1 MSPRN
6 ALGSAA
12 DADGERRR
20 SGRRGPR
27 RAVLVRTSRDS
38 RASRRGT
45 ARARVLAALGVVT
58 CLGAAVVAVRYF
70 GTLPPPAE
78 PFASLL
84 DAPIPED
91 CDANTAARIKAF
103 CGDCHAL
110 PRPDSFPR
118 YAWPESVRT
127 GYEHYSRSGRTDLDP
142 PSIRDTTA
150 YYLARAPEQMVF
162 PNPPDAAQPPRVSFR
177 VETFQAPEN
186 SAVAPAVA
194 HLNWMSLD
202 QHADPVLIVTDM
214 RRGSVMAVPLRD
226 RQSDP
231 WTIKDQLRHPCH
243 TEPCDLDADGLTDLL
258 VADLGSFPPGDHLRG
273 RVVWLRRQA
282 ADGPYEAKVIASG
295 IGRVADAR
303 PADFDNDGDED
314 VIVAVFGM
322 DLTGDI
328 LLLENNVDARG
339 ERRFDKKT
347 IDPRPGAIHVPPLD
361 LNGDGQMDFLALLSQ
376 EYEQVIAFVNQRSA
390 GTTPTRFHR
399 QLLWEATD
407 LTFGFSGMELV
418 DLDADGDIDIVCT
431 NGDAFDNGFVNP
443 RHGIQ
448 WLENLGDLKFQPHR
462 LADMVGCYAASA
474 GDIDGDGD
482 LDLIVVAWMPGD
494 AEPPNVH
501 DTPRASIICL
511 EQTSAGVFARHTL
524 EKGLPIHATLELADF
539 DGDGDLDFVVGSHT
553 LAQAG
558 KQPYWLAVWWNEG
571 PAKQ

>member
-6 ALGSAA
+6 ALGSVP
-12 DADGERRR
+12 DADGEQRG

-45 ARARVLAALGVVT
+45 ARARVLAALGMLT

-78 PFASLL
+78 PFAALL
-84 DAPIPED
+84 DAAIPED
-91 CDANTAARIKAF
+91 CDANTAARIKVF

-110 PRPDSFPR
+110 PQPDSFPR

-127 GYEHYSRSGRTDLDP
+127 GYEHYGRSGRTDLDP

-162 PNPPDAAQPPRVSFR
+162 PNPPDAAKPLRISFR
-177 VETFQAPEN
+177 VETFQVPRKPEP
-186 SAVAPAVA
+186 APAVA
-194 HLNWMSLD
+194 HLNWMSLG
-202 QHADPVLIVTDM
+202 QRTAPVLIVTDM
-214 RRGSVMAVPLRD
+214 RRGSVVAVPLGD

-243 TEPCDLDADGLTDLL
+243 TEPCDLDADGVTDLL

-282 ADGPYEAKVIASG
+282 ADGPYEAIVIAAG

-328 LLLENNVDARG
+328 LLLENNVDAQGRTQVRQKDHRSSARRHSRAAPRP
-339 ERRFDKKT
+339 ERR
-347 IDPRPGAIHVPPLD
+347 
-361 LNGDGQMDFLALLSQ
+361 
-376 EYEQVIAFVNQRSA
+376 RS
-390 GTTPTRFHR
+390 
-399 QLLWEATD
+399 D
-407 LTFGFSGMELV
+407 
-418 DLDADGDIDIVCT
+418 
-431 NGDAFDNGFVNP
+431 
-443 RHGIQ
+443 
-448 WLENLGDLKFQPHR
+448 
-462 LADMVGCYAASA
+462 
-474 GDIDGDGD
+474 
-482 LDLIVVAWMPGD
+482 
-494 AEPPNVH
+494 
-501 DTPRASIICL
+501 
-511 EQTSAGVFARHTL
+511 
-524 EKGLPIHATLELADF
+524 GLP
-539 DGDGDLDFVVGSHT
+539 GVVEPG
-553 LAQAG
+553 
-558 KQPYWLAVWWNEG
+558 V
-571 PAKQ
+571 